1 MKIDFQ
7 PDEDERLT
15 HAYEEIDEILAK
27 YRVEWCASECAE
39 IWLET
44 VEPKKPELKVV
55 KDIPQERKAWR
66 ECSCNDANTKDMP
79 WRDCDCNDI

>member
-27 YRVEWCASECAE
+27 YRVEWCAANCAE

-44 VEPKKPELKVV
+44 IELKKPELKIV
-55 KDIPQERKAWR
+55 
-66 ECSCNDANTKDMP
+66 
-79 WRDCDCNDI
+79 